1 MKIAIY
7 ATCRNE
13 EANIE
18 GFLDSCKDADSITVC
33 DTGSTDA
40 SRQLLAFRCN
50 LFTIK
55 VEPFRFDVA
64 RNTALALVSPVA
76 DICVRLDLDE
86 RLCAGW
92 REALERA
99 WVPGTRQLWYKYNY
113 CPTLS
118 YHSNYVHSRNGF
130 VWKGIAHEA
139 LYGGCFAT
147 TVFAADF
154 EITHHQ
160 SSRQRGYI
168 LGRLQL
174 DATENR
180 SARTLYYLGREYF
193 YYSCWGDCIETL
205 KEGLELDT
213 FREQRMDAMMMISKS
228 YFNTKQTS
236 EARSWGFKAIAE
248 YETREPYF
256 ALADMF
262 PDLAHLRTAAY
273 SLNLPRMTSIFQK
286 PECWV

>member
-1 MKIAIY
+1 MNIAIY

-18 GFLDSCKDADSITVC
+18 GFLENCKDADSITVC

-40 SRQLLAFRCN
+40 SRQLFSFRCN

-86 RLCAGW
+86 RLESGW

-99 WVPGTRQLWYKYNY
+99 WVPGIRQLWYKYNY
-113 CPTLS
+113 SPGFS
-118 YHSNYVHSRNGF
+118 YHSNHVHARDGF

-139 LYGGCFAT
+139 LYGGCSATSAFAD
-147 TVFAADF
+147 DF
-154 EITHHQ
+154 EITHYQ
-160 SSRQRGYI
+160 SSRQRGYV
-168 LGRLQL
+168 LERLQL
-174 DATENR
+174 DAVENK
-180 SARTLYYLGREYF
+180 SARTLYYVGREYF
-193 YYSCWGDCIETL
+193 YHGQWTNCIEAL
-205 KEGLELDT
+205 KEGLSGDYK
-213 FREQRMDAMMMISKS
+213 EQQMDAMIMISKS
-228 YFNTKQTS
+228 YFKIGYLVD
-236 EARSWGFKAIAE
+236 ARSWGFKAIAE

-256 ALADMF
+256 SLAEMF
-262 PDLAHLRTAAY
+262 PDLAYLKDY
-273 SLNLPRMTSIFQK
+273 SKGLDLPKMTSIFQK
-286 PECWV
+286 PECWI